1 MARPIS
7 IKNGKD
13 NLWSLALL
21 LPILIPLF
29 IFWIYPMIKTF
40 HISYTNWDYISP
52 TYDYV
57 MLENYKNIMGDS
69 FFVKVLMNTL
79 VFTVFTV
86 LPPILIG
93 LLVAIPLSK
102 IKAFRT
108 FFVASAFSSWI
119 TPTVVVSMVWV
130 SIFDTDS
137 GIVNAILKELG
148 AEPVKW
154 LGGQTTAMAVVIIV
168 TIWQYLGLGILL
180 LTSAM
185 AKLDPEVE
193 KANDLDGGKGL
204 RKLMKITLPAI
215 SPILVF
221 LFIFYTL
228 NSLKAYDQIY
238 ILTQGGPSGATS
250 TILYYFY
257 VLAFEWY
264 ETGSASALAIIFLL
278 LCLLISAINFFL
290 SKYLFKK

>member
-1 MARPIS
+1 MLTRIS
-7 IKNGKD
+7 KNGKD

-21 LPILIPLF
+21 LPTLIPLVV
-29 IFWIYPMIKTF
+29 FWIYPMIKTF
-40 HISYTNWDYISP
+40 HISFTDWNYISP
-52 TYDYV
+52 TYNFV
-57 MLENYKNIMGDS
+57 ELENYQNLITDS
-69 FFVKVLMNTL
+69 FFAKVLKNTL
-79 VFTVFTV
+79 VFTFFTV
-86 LPPILIG
+86 VPPILLG
-93 LLVAIPLSK
+93 LYVATLLNK
-102 IKAFRT
+102 IKALRH
-108 FFVASAFSSWI
+108 FFVATAFSSWI

-130 SIFDTDS
+130 SIFDSDS
-137 GIVNAILKELG
+137 GIVNMVIKEIGL
-148 AEPVKW
+148 EPVKW

-168 TIWQYLGLGILL
+168 TIWQYVGLAILL
-180 LTSAM
+180 LTSAL

-193 KANDLDGGKGL
+193 KANELDGGRGL

-221 LFIFYTL
+221 LFIFFTL

-264 ETGSASALAIIFLL
+264 QTGPASALAMIFLVI
-278 LCLLISAINFFL
+278 CLLISALNFAV
-290 SKYLFKK
+290 SKIMFKK

>member
-1 MARPIS
+1 MAKPIS

-21 LPILIPLF
+21 LPILIPLI

-40 HISYTNWDYISP
+40 HISFTNWDYISP

-137 GIVNAILKELG
+137 GIVNAIKRDIRCRASLSGWE
-148 AEPVKW
+148 VKP
-154 LGGQTTAMAVVIIV
+154 LHMRSMSCIT
-168 TIWQYLGLGILL
+168 
-180 LTSAM
+180 
-185 AKLDPEVE
+185 E
-193 KANDLDGGKGL
+193 K
-204 RKLMKITLPAI
+204 I
-215 SPILVF
+215 SLI
-221 LFIFYTL
+221 
-228 NSLKAYDQIY
+228 N
-238 ILTQGGPSGATS
+238 
-250 TILYYFY
+250 TILIIM
-257 VLAFEWY
+257 LWK
-264 ETGSASALAIIFLL
+264 ASR
-278 LCLLISAINFFL
+278 N
-290 SKYLFKK
+290 